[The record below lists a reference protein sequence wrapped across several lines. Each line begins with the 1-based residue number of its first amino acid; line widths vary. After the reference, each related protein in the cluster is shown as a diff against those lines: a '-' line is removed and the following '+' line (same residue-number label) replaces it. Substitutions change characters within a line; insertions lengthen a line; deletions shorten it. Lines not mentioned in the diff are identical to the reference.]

1 MSLSILASPKIFIR
15 LANVIG
21 YNMLMLILVLDL
33 IIALV
38 FGFWFLVFGFN
49 RVLLAGC
56 GQAGIKIFS
65 NLYLVIYIQ

>member
-1 MSLSILASPKIFIR
+1 
-15 LANVIG
+15 
-21 YNMLMLILVLDL
+21 MLGL

-65 NLYLVIYIQ
+65 GLYLVVYIKWFILSDLYLMIWMVGEA